1 VHLAKRKA
9 KVWALDANESMLAYA
24 QDKAAAAGVEVAT
37 IHGDMSDFEV
47 QASKCGAAAAAAA
60 MLY

>member
-1 VHLAKRKA
+1 VQLAKRKA

-24 QDKAAAAGVEVAT
+24 RDKAAAAGVEVTT

-47 QASKCGAAAAAAA
+47 KVSSCQ
-60 MLY
+60 